1 MAVHANRGR
10 EDHGARAAAA
20 AVPAELRPSPSRRAT
35 GRRRP
40 RSSGPVTW
48 RWWPARRCAG
58 GMVLFR
64 QTNEMYHLTGVEV
77 PHAYLLIDGDTG
89 ASTLYLAHND
99 AGHARS
105 SGDYLNADDVEV
117 AARLTGFER
126 VQPVEQLARDLARYA
141 LRPIPPRAAHAGG
154 ARRRGGR
161 QPRLAARRDRL
172 GGRRPVGVDV
182 DRRVA
187 IRHGGC
193 AATFPSLEV
202 GDLTPILDR
211 LREVKDDV
219 EIELLRR
226 AGALT
231 ADAMT
236 EAMRCTAPG
245 VHEYELAA
253 VANFVFLAGGARGEG
268 YRAIV
273 GGGKNAWF
281 GHYGRLADPLR
292 DGDLVLMDHAAD
304 YAYYTSDIG
313 RMWPV
318 NGTFTTAQRTLYG
331 FIVDY
336 HRRLLA
342 RIGPGVDSWELMAEV
357 REEMAPV
364 VERTEWAAP
373 HHRAGGAGR
382 PRVHRP
388 PVAPGRHGGARR
400 RRLPLAPARAGC
412 RHGDRPDDL
421 DPRGAPVRAL
431 RGHRGRHRRRVRGA
445 DIGGAAG
452 LRRDRSGDG
461 RGRTARP
468 VVRRARTPASSG
480 PGALVT
486 PRAGLLNADG
496 TLDDDGGRPV
506 ARAPGDASQLPGRR
520 GRGAARRARRPAR

>member
-1 MAVHANRGR
+1 MTVHANRGR
-10 EDHGARAAAA
+10 EDHGLEPLPRLFQQNFAPARLAERRAAVARAIGPGHVAVVAGAA
-20 AVPAELRPSPSRRAT
+20 L
-35 GRRRP
+35 
-40 RSSGPVTW
+40 
-48 RWWPARRCAG
+48 AG

-105 SGDYLNADDVEV
+105 SGDYLNADDGEV

-141 LRPIPPRAAHAGG
+141 LRPTPPRVLTPRAPAEGVAASRDSLLAGIASAAADPWASTSTAESRL
-154 ARRRGGR
+154 ARRIR
-161 QPRLAARRDRL
+161 AA
-172 GGRRPVGVDV
+172 
-182 DRRVA
+182 
-187 IRHGGC
+187 
-193 AATFPSLEV
+193 FPSLEV
-202 GDLTPILDR
+202 GDLTPVLDR

-231 ADAMT
+231 ADAVS

-273 GGGKNAWF
+273 GGGQNAWF

-364 VERTEWAAP
+364 VERTDWAEP
-373 HHRAGGAGR
+373 HHRA
-382 PRVHRP
+382 
-388 PVAPGRHGGARR
+388 
-400 RRLPLAPARAGC
+400 
-412 RHGDRPDDL
+412 
-421 DPRGAPVRAL
+421 
-431 RGHRGRHRRRVRGA
+431 
-445 DIGGAAG
+445 AAQ
-452 LRRDRSGDG
+452 
-461 RGRTARP
+461 
-468 VVRRARTPASSG
+468 
-480 PGALVT
+480 GALEFNGHMSHPVGMAVHDVGDYRSRPLEPGVVMAIDPMIWIPEERQYVRCEDTVVVT
-486 PRAGLLNADG
+486 ADG
-496 TLDDDGGRPV
+496 CEVLTSAAPLDCDEIEAAMGEDGLFDQWSAG
-506 ARAPGDASQLPGRR
+506 PGRR
-520 GRGAARRARRPAR
+520 RALALEHS

>member
-1 MAVHANRGR
+1 M
-10 EDHGARAAAA
+10 
-20 AVPAELRPSPSRRAT
+20 
-35 GRRRP
+35 
-40 RSSGPVTW
+40 
-48 RWWPARRCAG
+48 
-58 GMVLFR
+58 LFR

-99 AGHARS
+99 AAHARS

-141 LRPIPPRAAHAGG
+141 LRPTPPRVLTPAAPAEGVAASRDSLLAGIASAAADPWASTSTAESRL
-154 ARRRGGR
+154 ARR
-161 QPRLAARRDRL
+161 
-172 GGRRPVGVDV
+172 
-182 DRRVA
+182 
-187 IRHGGC
+187 IR
-193 AATFPSLEV
+193 ASFPSLDV
-202 GDLTPILDR
+202 GDLTPVLDR

-231 ADAMT
+231 ADAVT

-273 GGGKNAWF
+273 GGGENAWF

-357 REEMAPV
+357 REEMTPI

-373 HHRAGGAGR
+373 HHRA
-382 PRVHRP
+382 
-388 PVAPGRHGGARR
+388 
-400 RRLPLAPARAGC
+400 
-412 RHGDRPDDL
+412 
-421 DPRGAPVRAL
+421 
-431 RGHRGRHRRRVRGA
+431 
-445 DIGGAAG
+445 AAQ
-452 LRRDRSGDG
+452 
-461 RGRTARP
+461 
-468 VVRRARTPASSG
+468 
-480 PGALVT
+480 GALEFTGHLSHPVGMAVHDVGDYRSRPLEPGVVMAIDPMIWIPEERQYVRCEDTVVVT
-486 PRAGLLNADG
+486 ADGCEVLTSAAPLDCDEIEAAMGEDGLLDQWSAG
-496 TLDDDGGRPV
+496 
-506 ARAPGDASQLPGRR
+506 PGRR
-520 GRGAARRARRPAR
+520 RALALEHS